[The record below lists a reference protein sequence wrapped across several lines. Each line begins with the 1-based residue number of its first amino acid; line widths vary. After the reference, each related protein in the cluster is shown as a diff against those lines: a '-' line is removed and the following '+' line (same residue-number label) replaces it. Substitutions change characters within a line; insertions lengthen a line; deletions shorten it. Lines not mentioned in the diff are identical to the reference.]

1 MVKYGMDVL
10 FETEPFKTV
19 RFSVIECDTP
29 EEAEA
34 RMKKWFSKKN
44 ELNDMNV
51 NKRIIKVVME

>member
-1 MVKYGMDVL
+1 MDVL

-44 ELNDMNV
+44 ELNNMNV